1 MTRSIA
7 TAAKP
12 KKASATKM
20 KELRLKA
27 FEEVVEVVLVIVRS
41 QKLLTQQQRE
51 APEGIDLRDLRLR
64 VYDTHMKQL
73 VDAVEVLGNALH
85 AKQPGG
91 APANRH
97 FNLAYDI
104 LKNHYKTTQKTLR
117 APKLKETVDKLLPAG
132 VEISDADGIEA
143 FPETVARKVIKFFKL
158 CLPYEE
164 F

>member
-64 VYDTHMKQL
+64 VYDTHMKDL
-73 VDAVEVLGNALH
+73 VDSVEALGDQLH
-85 AKQPGG
+85 ATQPGG
-91 APANRH
+91 APSNKY
-97 FNLAYDI
+97 FNLAYDV
-104 LKNHYKTTQKTLR
+104 LRTHYREHKRIMR
-117 APKLKETVDKLLPAG
+117 APALTKAVEKLLPPG
-132 VEISDADGIEA
+132 VEKIDVNGRQA
-143 FPETVARKVIKFFKL
+143 FPETVARSVINLFKL
-158 CLPYEE
+158 CLPYEA